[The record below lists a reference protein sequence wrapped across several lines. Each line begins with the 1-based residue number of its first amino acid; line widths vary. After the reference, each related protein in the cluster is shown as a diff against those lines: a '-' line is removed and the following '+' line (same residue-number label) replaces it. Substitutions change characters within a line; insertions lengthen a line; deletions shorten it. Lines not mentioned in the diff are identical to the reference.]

1 MNYHFIYMYIDIS
14 YIHRYT
20 YIGYSYVPWNP
31 EIWHVEWLCTE
42 ITKFRFDSFNW
53 NFSKLMFSSLLWEIS
68 LHGETSSVILNKHF
82 KYQVRLLNLWM
93 SKERAPTDTV
103 RTGSG
108 FVPNGLFWTPIYGRI
123 QVLWSCNSKFN
134 NLISSFHPKH
144 STFWGRLIPKQ
155 QKKKKNGCRDFNGIW
170 HTNSQNTTLSGDEI
184 FNRYNVVS
192 GARGP

>member
-1 MNYHFIYMYIDIS
+1 MTTLSRCEQLFYIAIQVPIAICRYHLKKLSLRVHSKMNYHFIYVYIGIS

-42 ITKFRFDSFNW
+42 ITKFRVDSFNW
-53 NFSKLMFSSLLWEIS
+53 HFSKLMFSSLLWEIS
-68 LHGETSSVILNKHF
+68 LHEETSSVILNKHF

-123 QVLWSCNSKFN
+123 QVLWSCNSK
-134 NLISSFHPKH
+134 I
-144 STFWGRLIPKQ
+144 Q
-155 QKKKKNGCRDFNGIW
+155 
-170 HTNSQNTTLSGDEI
+170 
-184 FNRYNVVS
+184 
-192 GARGP
+192 